1 MARMVID
8 AQSPAYHHAVMQGKR
23 KIDRDLQTTMTPT
36 DLPSSAQLRPA
47 IDTCLLPR
55 HTAWVE
61 NVGTHQLCGQPA
73 AGATTILLVCGGQM
87 GEKEKWSSLSI
98 MKRDGT
104 GDLRVVRNSLM

>member
-1 MARMVID
+1 MPRTPKN
-8 AQSPAYHHAVMQGKR
+8 QSKANADSRVR
-23 KIDRDLQTTMTPT
+23 EEEDRDLRTTMPLT

-73 AGATTILLVCGGQM
+73 AGAITMCI
-87 GEKEKWSSLSI
+87 
-98 MKRDGT
+98 
-104 GDLRVVRNSLM
+104 VRWKTEVEQFEHCE